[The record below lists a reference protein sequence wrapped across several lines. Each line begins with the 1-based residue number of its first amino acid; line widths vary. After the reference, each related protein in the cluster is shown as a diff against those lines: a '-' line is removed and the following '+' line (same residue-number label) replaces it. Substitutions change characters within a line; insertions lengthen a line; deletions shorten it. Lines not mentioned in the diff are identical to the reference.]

1 MKYNI
6 LITGGL
12 GFVGSHIVIKL
23 LENDYNVFII
33 DNLENSNLN
42 QITKLKK
49 IINKKIQYF
58 QGDLRNIQFLDN
70 FFNSYKIDIV
80 IHCAG
85 LKSVEESERNPLK
98 YYDFNVCST
107 INLLNTMNKYNV
119 RKLIFSSS
127 ACVYGVPKHTPIDEK
142 HETNPNN
149 IYGKTKLIN
158 ENILKNLCEKN
169 NDWSVVCLRY
179 FNPIGSHETG
189 LIGDNPLTNI
199 TNIMPVLNKIL
210 NDKSKIFNIYG
221 NTYKTKDGTAIRDY
235 IHIDDLAE
243 GHKLSVIYCLNNNG
257 FETFNLGTG
266 KGYSVLEILN
276 TFKKYTNK
284 KINYNFIKK
293 RQGDVEISYTNTK
306 KAKEKLKFTAKKNL
320 DIMCKDSIRFYNG
333 L

>member
-1 MKYNI
+1 MKHNV

-12 GFVGSHIVIKL
+12 GFIGSHIVIKL
-23 LENDYNVFII
+23 LQNDYNVFII
-33 DNLENSNLN
+33 DNLENSNFE
-42 QITKLKK
+42 QITKLKQ
-49 IINKKIQYF
+49 IINKKIQWF

-70 FFNSYKIDIV
+70 FFKKYKIDIV
-80 IHCAG
+80 VHCAG
-85 LKSVEESERNPLK
+85 LKSVEESEKKPLK

-107 INLLNTMNKYNV
+107 INLLSTMDKYNV

-127 ACVYGVPKHTPIDEK
+127 ACVYGVPNHTPIDEK
-142 HETNPNN
+142 HPTNPNN

-169 NDWSVVCLRY
+169 KDWSVVCLRY
-179 FNPIGSHETG
+179 FNPIGSHQSG

-199 TNIMPVLNKIL
+199 TNIMPVLNKVL
-210 NDKSKIFNIYG
+210 NDKLKIFNIYG
-221 NTYKTKDGTAIRDY
+221 NTYKTKDGTAVRDY
-235 IHIDDLAE
+235 IHIDDLAK
-243 GHKLSVIYCLNNNG
+243 GHKLSVDYCLHNKG

-266 KGYSVLEILN
+266 VGYSVLQILN
-276 TFKKYTNK
+276 TFQKYTNK
-284 KINYNFIKK
+284 KINYNFTKK

-320 DIMCKDSIRFYNG
+320 DQMCKDSIRFYNG

>member
-1 MKYNI
+1 MKHNV

-12 GFVGSHIVIKL
+12 GFIGSHIVIKL
-23 LENDYNVFII
+23 LQNDYNVFII
-33 DNLENSNLN
+33 DNLENSNFE
-42 QITKLKK
+42 QITKLKQ
-49 IINKKIQYF
+49 IINKKIQWF

-70 FFNSYKIDIV
+70 FFKKYKIDIV
-80 IHCAG
+80 VHCAG
-85 LKSVEESERNPLK
+85 LKSVEESEKKPLK

-107 INLLNTMNKYNV
+107 INLLSTMDKYNV

-127 ACVYGVPKHTPIDEK
+127 ACVYGVPNHTPIDEQ
-142 HETNPNN
+142 HPTNPNN

-169 NDWSVVCLRY
+169 KDWSVVCLRY
-179 FNPIGSHETG
+179 FNPIGSHQSG

-199 TNIMPVLNKIL
+199 TNIMPVLNKVL
-210 NDKSKIFNIYG
+210 NDKLKIFNIYG
-221 NTYKTKDGTAIRDY
+221 NTYKTKDGTAVRDY
-235 IHIDDLAE
+235 IHIDDLAK
-243 GHKLSVIYCLNNNG
+243 GHKLSVDYCLHNKG

-266 KGYSVLEILN
+266 VGYSVLEILN
-276 TFKKYTNK
+276 TFQKYTNK
-284 KINYNFIKK
+284 KINYNFTKK

-320 DIMCKDSIRFYNG
+320 NQMCKDSIRFYDG

>member
-1 MKYNI
+1 MKHNV

-12 GFVGSHIVIKL
+12 GFIGSHIVIKL
-23 LENDYNVFII
+23 LQNDYNVFII
-33 DNLENSNLN
+33 DNLENSNFE
-42 QITKLKK
+42 QITKLKQ
-49 IINKKIQYF
+49 IINKKIQWF

-70 FFNSYKIDIV
+70 FFKKYKIDIV
-80 IHCAG
+80 VHCAG
-85 LKSVEESERNPLK
+85 LKSVEESEKKPLK

-107 INLLNTMNKYNV
+107 INLLSTMDKYNV

-127 ACVYGVPKHTPIDEK
+127 ACVYGVPNHTPIDEK
-142 HETNPNN
+142 HPTNPNN

-169 NDWSVVCLRY
+169 KDWSVVCLRY
-179 FNPIGSHETG
+179 FNPIGSHQSG

-199 TNIMPVLNKIL
+199 TNIMPVLNKVL
-210 NDKSKIFNIYG
+210 NDKLKIFNIYG
-221 NTYKTKDGTAIRDY
+221 NTYKTKDGTAVRDY
-235 IHIDDLAE
+235 IHIDDLAK
-243 GHKLSVIYCLNNNG
+243 GHKLSVDYCLHNKG

-266 KGYSVLEILN
+266 VGYSVLEILN
-276 TFKKYTNK
+276 TFQKYTNK
-284 KINYNFIKK
+284 KINYNFTKK

-320 DIMCKDSIRFYNG
+320 NQMCKDSIRFYDG

>member
-1 MKYNI
+1 MKHNV

-12 GFVGSHIVIKL
+12 GFIGSHIVIKL
-23 LENDYNVFII
+23 LQNDYNVFII
-33 DNLENSNLN
+33 DNLENSNFE
-42 QITKLKK
+42 QITKLKQ
-49 IINKKIQYF
+49 IINKKIQWF

-70 FFNSYKIDIV
+70 FFKKYKIDIV
-80 IHCAG
+80 VHCAG
-85 LKSVEESERNPLK
+85 LKSVEESEKKPLK

-107 INLLNTMNKYNV
+107 INLLSTMDKYNV

-127 ACVYGVPKHTPIDEK
+127 ACVYGVPNHTPIDEK
-142 HETNPNN
+142 HPTNPNN

-169 NDWSVVCLRY
+169 KDWSVVCLRY
-179 FNPIGSHETG
+179 FNPIGSHQSG

-199 TNIMPVLNKIL
+199 TNIMPVLNKVL
-210 NDKSKIFNIYG
+210 NDKLKIFNIYG
-221 NTYKTKDGTAIRDY
+221 NTYKTKDGTAVRDY
-235 IHIDDLAE
+235 IHIDDLAK
-243 GHKLSVIYCLNNNG
+243 GHKLSVDYCLHNKG

-266 KGYSVLEILN
+266 VGYSVLEILN
-276 TFKKYTNK
+276 TFQKYTNK
-284 KINYNFIKK
+284 KINYNFTKK

-320 DIMCKDSIRFYNG
+320 DQMCKDSIRFYNG